1 MSTHSV
7 SDATASEST
16 VAVNARSRATEK
28 TFRQIRSVQACGD
41 MSSWLRD
48 RFGDLADAT
57 LSCDAEGD
65 PIRSQEKT
73 VTRVQNLLKAE
84 LREDRK
90 PKYSGFDCAWTHPAS
105 PVEYMQG
112 GSWSC
117 GLDAPA
123 CLKRLKKRITA
134 LAASDTHALLRELNG
149 HLRFIE
155 APMQLCPVAAPQPG
169 AIVTWAASPMS
180 YRDVTSVTVA
190 DRTGK
195 PWFTLT
201 MRTSSAESHPTKESP
216 DFGSSS
222 TAPKTQDHSRVR
234 SFSISF
240 TMHKINRRGHGV
252 GIEKKI
258 IACTLDSRQATM
270 ETVCRELMEKMF
282 SIDLRIGSHW
292 KMSSIVTHKRS
303 HYNRIHD
310 FIDDY
315 GAGDVEYYRVA
326 YGYLV
331 RLRMEREAQD
341 AYAGICARFME
352 ATDNAANFVGDNFWK
367 APKPVRVRKS
377 AKSVK
382 AV

>member
-7 SDATASEST
+7 SDATESTASEST
-16 VAVNARSRATEK
+16 VAVNARSRANEK

-105 PVEYMQG
+105 VDMDPKGKLLSSGY
-112 GSWSC
+112 
-117 GLDAPA
+117 DPA
-123 CLKRLKKRITA
+123 VCLKRLKKRITKTDV
-134 LAASDTHALLRELNG
+134 SDTYLLLQALNG

-155 APMQLCPVAAPQPG
+155 APMQLCPVLSSVHVDTAVA
-169 AIVTWAASPMS
+169 TWAHSPLM

-201 MRTSSAESHPTKESP
+201 MRTSAEEAHPAKDSLQGSASTKP
-216 DFGSSS
+216 D
-222 TAPKTQDHSRVR
+222 RVR
-234 SFSISF
+234 SFSVSF
-240 TMHKINRRGHGV
+240 TMHKINGRGHGV
-252 GIEKKI
+252 GVEKKI
-258 IACTLDSRQATM
+258 IACTLDSWQATM

-282 SIDLRIGSHW
+282 SIDLRIGSPW

-315 GAGDVEYYRVA
+315 GAGDVEYYRIA

-352 ATDNAANFVGDNFWK
+352 ATDNATNFVGDNFWK

>member
-7 SDATASEST
+7 SDATEST
-16 VAVNARSRATEK
+16 VAVNARSRANEK

-112 GSWSC
+112 GAWSC

-155 APMQLCPVAAPQPG
+155 SPMQFCPVPSAVAGTVKP
-169 AIVTWAASPMS
+169 AVASWAHSPLM
-180 YRDVTSVTVA
+180 YRDVTSVTVS
-190 DRTGK
+190 DRFGS

-201 MRTSSAESHPTKESP
+201 MRTSAEEAHPAKDSLQGSASTKP
-216 DFGSSS
+216 D
-222 TAPKTQDHSRVR
+222 RVR
-234 SFSISF
+234 SFSVSF
-240 TMHKINRRGHGV
+240 TMHKINGRGHGV
-252 GIEKKI
+252 GVEKKI
-258 IACTLDSRQATM
+258 IACTLDSWQATM
-270 ETVCRELMEKMF
+270 ETVCCELMEKMF
-282 SIDLRIGSHW
+282 SIDLRIGSPW

-331 RLRMEREAQD
+331 RLRMEREAQS

-367 APKPVRVRKS
+367 APKPVRTRKS